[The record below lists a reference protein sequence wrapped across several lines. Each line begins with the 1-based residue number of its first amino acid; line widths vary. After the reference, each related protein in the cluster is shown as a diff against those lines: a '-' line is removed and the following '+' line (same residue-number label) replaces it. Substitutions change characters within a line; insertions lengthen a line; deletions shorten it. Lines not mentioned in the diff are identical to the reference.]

1 MNFNQPSI
9 TLKKLTIKF
18 VSNLKIVPL
27 LFLIIS
33 FTKLWSNPK
42 TDQFT
47 NSSFWQRKENSIF
60 FGLSFS
66 MIFLLLFSN
75 GLEAQQQ
82 PKSDLKIVS
91 EFNAVAFPLV
101 KKGIVPSILTDKDDA
116 EVVTIVANAVAS
128 DIELI
133 SGSKPKVVNSKTNE
147 EYLIIAGTIGHSVFI
162 DQLVKS
168 KKLDVTPIQNKW
180 ESCIISIINNPMP
193 GVKQTLV
200 VAGSDRRGTAYGLF
214 EISKKAGV
222 SPWVWWADV
231 KPQPQ
236 QSLYVLPG
244 TFVQKEPS
252 VKYRGIFINDED
264 WGLHPWA
271 AKNMDKD
278 IKDIGPKTYAK
289 VFELLLRLRAN
300 LIWPAM
306 HDTTKAFWYY
316 PQNPVVAD
324 KFAIV
329 IGSTHCDMMLR
340 SNTFE
345 WQENFEHEYGRKP
358 GEYRYDSNKAEV
370 TQYWDDR
377 VNAAK
382 NYESM
387 YTVGMRGVRDGGISG
402 PATKEGKIALMD
414 TIIVDQRKIF
424 KKYFGSETNALQI
437 FCPYKEVLGLYTGG
451 LKVPDDVTLV
461 WTDDNYGYIRQLSNP
476 TEQKR
481 SGSSGIYYHLSY
493 LGKPHD
499 YTWLSSNSP
508 SLVAYEMTKAYQFGA
523 DKFWVVNVGDIKPAE
538 MEIQFFLDLAWDT
551 KKWTPENAT
560 QYTQYWAEETFGTA
574 LAPEI
579 AAIKNQY
586 YQLAQSG
593 KPEHMG
599 LLQFDN
605 QSKTKRLAAYT
616 NLIEKV
622 NSIKSRVPK
631 LLQDAFFQ
639 LIEYPVKGAALMN
652 QKFFYAQM
660 SMEVNSSDK
669 KTALD
674 YSQKAKNA
682 LEQII
687 NLTRHY
693 NKEIEN
699 GKWDGIISA
708 APRNLSTY
716 GMPKIANPEILS
728 DSLRNPKEYD
738 IRYLDKTPVE
748 AASTTNLVS
757 LKAADFKSKQEIPS
771 EKIITL
777 EGLGLDG
784 KSISRYPFTGK
795 SFQKDEYAKA
805 PYVEYNVNLK
815 AGEYQLS
822 LKNLPNKAINKER
835 NLGLMVVINNEAPQY
850 IDTDNSRED
859 KIWSA
864 SVVRGYFEKLV
875 PFKTEKEGSVKI
887 RIYILDTGLALSR
900 IDINKL

>member
-1 MNFNQPSI
+1 MNR
-9 TLKKLTIKF
+9 TLSHHIIFALFFIIGCSEIRAQVVTNKLTI
-18 VSNLKIVPL
+18 VTEN
-27 LFLIIS
+27 
-33 FTKLWSNPK
+33 K
-42 TDQFT
+42 T
-47 NSSFWQRKENSIF
+47 
-60 FGLSFS
+60 G
-66 MIFLLLFSN
+66 
-75 GLEAQQQ
+75 
-82 PKSDLKIVS
+82 
-91 EFNAVAFPLV
+91 AFPLIQ
-101 KKGIVPSILTDKDDA
+101 KGIVPSILTDKGDA
-116 EVVTIVANAVAS
+116 EVVAIVANAVAS
-128 DIELI
+128 DLKLI
-133 SGSKPKVVNSKTNE
+133 SGVTPQVVNKRTNE
-147 EYLIIAGTIGHSVFI
+147 EYLIIAGTIGKSTFI
-162 DQLVKS
+162 DELIKS
-168 KKLDVTPIQNKW
+168 KKLDITSIQNKW
-180 ESCIISIINNPMP
+180 ESFIITTINSPMQ
-193 GVKQTLV
+193 GVKQALV
-200 VAGSDRRGTAYGLF
+200 IAGSDRRGTAYGLF

-231 KPQPQ
+231 KPKPQ
-236 QSLYVLPG
+236 QSLYVSSG
-244 TFVQKEPS
+244 TFIQKEPS

-264 WGLHPWA
+264 WGLNPWA
-271 AKNMDKD
+271 AKNRDKD

-316 PQNPVVAD
+316 PDNPKVAD
-324 KFAIV
+324 KYAIV

-345 WQENFEHEYGRKP
+345 WQENYEHEYGHKP
-358 GEYRYDSNKAEV
+358 GEYRYDTNKKEV
-370 TQYWDDR
+370 TQYWEDR

-382 NYESM
+382 NYEAM
-387 YTVGMRGVRDGGISG
+387 YTVGMRGVRDGNIVG
-402 PATKEGKIALMD
+402 PTTKEGKIALMD
-414 TIIVDQRKIF
+414 TIIQDQRKIF
-424 KKYFGSETNALQI
+424 KKYFGAENKALQI

-451 LKVPDDVTLV
+451 LKVPEDVTLV
-461 WTDDNYGYIRQLSNP
+461 WTDDNYGYIRQLSN
-476 TEQKR
+476 TKEQKR

-493 LGKPHD
+493 LGGPHD
-499 YTWLSSNSP
+499 YTWLSTNSP
-508 SLVAYEMTKAYQFGA
+508 SLMAYEMTKAYQFGA

-551 KKWTPENAT
+551 TKWTPENAT
-560 QYTQYWAEETFGTA
+560 QYAQYWATATFSTA

-605 QSKTKRLAAYT
+605 ETKTKRLAAYS

-622 NSIKSRVPK
+622 NAVKTRVPK
-631 LLQDAFFQ
+631 RLQDAFFQ
-639 LIEYPVKGAALMN
+639 LIEYPAKGAALMN

-660 SMEVNSSDK
+660 SLDVPPTNK
-669 KTALD
+669 KLALE
-674 YSQKAKNA
+674 YSQKSKNA

-687 NLTRHY
+687 DLTHHY
-693 NKEIEN
+693 NKKIEN
-699 GKWDGIISA
+699 GKWDGIISS

-748 AASTTNLVS
+748 AASIANLVS
-757 LKAADFKSKQEIPS
+757 LSASDFKNKQEIPS

-777 EGLGLDG
+777 DGLGLDG

-795 SFQKDEYAKA
+795 SFQKDEYVNA

-815 AGEYQLS
+815 AGEYKLS
-822 LKNLPNKAINKER
+822 LKSLPNKAINKER
-835 NLGLMVVINNEAPQY
+835 NLDLVVVINRQKPQF
-850 IDTDNSRED
+850 ITTDNSKED
-859 KIWSA
+859 KNWSA
-864 SVVRGYFEKLV
+864 SVVRGYFEKQTS
-875 PFKTEKEGSVKI
+875 FKTEKDSLVKI
-887 RIYILDTGLALSR
+887 RIYILDTGLALNR

>member
-1 MNFNQPSI
+1 MNRY
-9 TLKKLTIKF
+9 
-18 VSNLKIVPL
+18 
-27 LFLIIS
+27 
-33 FTKLWSNPK
+33 
-42 TDQFT
+42 T
-47 NSSFWQRKENSIF
+47 NSSFWQKKENIKIVGF
-60 FGLSFS
+60 SFS
-66 MIFLLLFSN
+66 IIFLLLFSN
-75 GLEAQQQ
+75 GLKAQPQT
-82 PKSDLKIVS
+82 KTDLKVVS
-91 EFNAVAFPLV
+91 EFNAAAFPLV
-101 KKGIVPSILTDKDDA
+101 DNNKATSILTDPTDA
-116 EVVTIVANAVAS
+116 EVVGIVANAVAS
-128 DIELI
+128 DFELI
-133 SGSKPKVVNSKTNE
+133 SGSKSKVINKITNE
-147 EYLIIAGTIGHSVFI
+147 EYLIIAGTIGKSAFI
-162 DQLVKS
+162 DELIKS
-168 KKLDVTPIQNKW
+168 GKLDVSLIQNKW
-180 ESCIISIINNPMP
+180 ESYIITTINTPMP
-193 GVKQTLV
+193 GVKQALV

-214 EISKKAGV
+214 EVSKSAGV
-222 SPWVWWADV
+222 SSWVWWADV
-231 KPQPQ
+231 KPKTQT
-236 QSLYVLPG
+236 SLYVSPG

-271 AKNMDKD
+271 AKNMDTD

-289 VFELLLRLRAN
+289 VFELLLRLKAN

-316 PQNPVVAD
+316 KENPVVAD
-324 KFAIV
+324 KYAIV

-370 TQYWDDR
+370 TKYWDDR

-437 FCPYKEVLGLYTGG
+437 FCPYKEVLSLYTGG

-461 WTDDNYGYIRQLSNP
+461 WTDDNYGYIRQLSNSA
-476 TEQKR
+476 EQKR

-508 SLVAYEMTKAYQFGA
+508 SLVAYEMTKAHQFGA

-560 QYTQYWAEETFGTA
+560 QYAQYWAKETFGKA

-599 LLQFDN
+599 LLQFDK
-605 QSKTKRLAAYT
+605 QSKAKRLAAYS
-616 NLIEKV
+616 NLIEKI
-622 NSIKSRVPK
+622 NSVKSRVPK
-631 LLQDAFFQ
+631 LLQNAFFE

-660 SMEVNSSDK
+660 SLDVTPTDK
-669 KTALD
+669 KLALD
-674 YSQKAKNA
+674 YSQKSKNA

-687 NLTRHY
+687 DLTRHY

-699 GKWDGIISA
+699 GKWNGIISA

-748 AASTTNLVS
+748 AASVANLVS
-757 LKAADFKSKQEIPS
+757 LSASDFKSKQEIPS

-777 EGLGLDG
+777 DGLGLDG

-795 SFQKDEYAKA
+795 SFLKEEYAKA
-805 PYVEYNVNLK
+805 PYVEYNANLK

-822 LKNLPNKAINKER
+822 LKSLPNKAINKER
-835 NLGLMVVINNEAPQY
+835 NLGLMVIINNEAPQY

-875 PFKTEKEGSVKI
+875 PFKTEKEGPVKI

-900 IDINKL
+900 IDISKL